1 MGFTRPTARRCHG
14 DMPSGG
20 CKKESIPLAF
30 GLLEATCL
38 PWLMALLSDFKAT
51 SSSDPSFSS
60 PFTYKDAC
68 DYTEP
73 PGCSPHLK
81 LINLIIPAKYKVVD
95 SQILGITRT
104 IFFEEVGIIF
114 FLSHLINVC

>member
-1 MGFTRPTARRCHG
+1 MGFTRPTARCCHG
-14 DMPSGG
+14 NMPSGG

-38 PWLMALLSDFKAT
+38 PWLMALLSDFKAS